1 MSCILLEDD
10 GKTIPSI
17 HYTQRTP
24 PFVVHVRHTIDKSST
39 LDTPTTVELQVDTI
53 PRVPGKHVVLTPG
66 VVLLD
71 GKSSEWTSVGV
82 QPEQLS
88 YHVGCDFQ
96 LEFYAV
102 DPKTKERLTEVKPF
116 ITKEYITLK
125 SKPHVE
131 AKRKPNKSKHDNR
144 KELETIKQKKNALTF
159 WLKASVEYMQTAT
172 KQNEINNLEE
182 TPLQQLLV
190 QQYNNLDI

>member
-1 MSCILLEDD
+1 MSRIVLQND
-10 GKTIPSI
+10 GATIPRI
-17 HYTQRTP
+17 HYTQRTA
-24 PFVVHVRHTIDKSST
+24 PFIVQVRHIVDKSPT
-39 LDTPTTVELQVDTI
+39 LQTPTTIELQVDTI
-53 PRVPGKHVVLTPG
+53 PHVPGKHVILTPS

-71 GKSSEWTSVGV
+71 GKSLEWTSVGI

-102 DPKTKERLTEVKPF
+102 DPKTKTRLNDIEPF

-131 AKRKPNKSKHDNR
+131 AKANPRKAKREHR
-144 KELETIKQKKNALTF
+144 KELESIKEKKEALTF
-159 WLKASVEYMQTAT
+159 WLKASVEYMETAT
-172 KQNEINNLEE
+172 KQTNTTDLEE